1 MKGPAMPDSDQE
13 TAEGARAVR
22 RDTAYLI
29 TVVISGLALIGG
41 ILAVGLSARAVNRG
55 ELAPGVAASPVAT
68 HVPLA
73 DSGQVNVN
81 LKIAERDLSIQMPA
95 TPVVGGSV
103 KLVITNAG
111 PSPHELLIFKTDLP
125 EGQLPVVNGI
135 VDETSSHITKVF
147 DTGNNIDPGTTRIV
161 QANLP
166 AGNYVLVCNLPGHYL
181 AGMHAQLKVT

>member
-1 MKGPAMPDSDQE
+1 MP
-13 TAEGARAVR
+13 T
-22 RDTAYLI
+22 
-29 TVVISGLALIGG
+29 
-41 ILAVGLSARAVNRG
+41 
-55 ELAPGVAASPVAT
+55 
-68 HVPLA
+68 
-73 DSGQVNVN
+73 
-81 LKIAERDLSIQMPA
+81 

-103 KLVITNAG
+103 KLAITNAG